1 MKQIKDYTH
10 YIFDLD
16 QTIMT
21 LNIDWTVWLQVVED
35 IFSERHIRFAFTS
48 SKAAFIQLN
57 DLVRAEGE
65 ATRQE
70 INHKIRDAEMN
81 HLDGYTLVPQCIS
94 FLTSLPPSAHRY
106 IWTSNALDTANKA
119 LVDTDLMQYF
129 EKIAAR
135 DNVPYTKPDPSGFD
149 FLRDLTIP
157 KSQYVMIGD
166 SENDEEASH
175 NAGIDFIHVNT
186 L

>member
-1 MKQIKDYTH
+1 MKHIKDYTH

-16 QTIMT
+16 VTIMT
-21 LNIDWTVWLQVVED
+21 LNIDWTEWFQVVEK
-35 IFSERHIRFAFTS
+35 IFAERQIPFTYTS
-48 SKAAFIQLN
+48 SRAAFAQLN
-57 DLVRAEGE
+57 DLARAEGE

-81 HLDGYTLVPQCIS
+81 NLHGYTLIPRCIS
-94 FLTSLPPSAHRY
+94 FLKSLPDSSRRF
-106 IWTSNALDTANKA
+106 IWTSNALDTATKA
-119 LVDTDLMQYF
+119 LVDNDLMQYF

-149 FLRDLTIP
+149 LLYDPRVP

-166 SENDEEASH
+166 SENDEVASQ

>member
-1 MKQIKDYTH
+1 MLPYTH

-16 QTIMT
+16 VTIMT
-21 LNIDWTVWLQVVED
+21 LNIDWTEWFQVVEK
-35 IFSERHIRFAFTS
+35 IFAERQIPFTYTS
-48 SKAAFIQLN
+48 SRAAFAQLN
-57 DLVRAEGE
+57 DLARAEGE
-65 ATRQE
+65 ATRLE

-81 HLDGYTLVPQCIS
+81 NLHGYTLIPRCIS
-94 FLTSLPPSAHRY
+94 FLKSLPVSSHRF
-106 IWTSNALDTANKA
+106 IWTSNALDTATKA
-119 LVDTDLMQYF
+119 LVDNDLMKYF

-149 FLRDLTIP
+149 FLRDPAIP

-166 SENDEEASH
+166 SENDQVAAKA
-175 NAGIDFIHVNT
+175 AGIDFIHVDT